1 MNEEITAT
9 TVGAIEDKLR
19 IYDEICGAAFVN
31 LFTLS
36 KDSETIAFRFFNP
49 KDEEHLFLLGVAKG
63 LAGSLSKKVSLD
75 VNKFQLWKLNRGIDK
90 DCRMIPLNKTEE
102 NSAIHPNMV
111 LDFMRA
117 KAVEACGEDFTF
129 ADIYQQYYKRKKG
142 KKK

>member
-1 MNEEITAT
+1 MSKDLTITVAET
-9 TVGAIEDKLR
+9 SPEKLR

-36 KDSETIAFRFFNP
+36 KEGETIDFRFFDPAN
-49 KDEEHLFLLGVAKG
+49 EEHLFLLGVAKG
-63 LAGSLSKKVSLD
+63 LAGSLGKKVALD

-90 DCRMIPLNKTEE
+90 DCRMIQLDKTHAA
-102 NSAIHPNMV
+102 SAIHPDMV

-129 ADIYQQYYKRKKG
+129 ADIYNQYYNRKKG
-142 KKK
+142 K

>member
-1 MNEEITAT
+1 MNKDLAITA
-9 TVGAIEDKLR
+9 VEVSPEKLR

-36 KDSETIAFRFFNP
+36 KDSETIAFRFFDP

-63 LAGSLSKKVSLD
+63 LAGSLGKKVSLD

-90 DCRMIPLNKTEE
+90 DCRMISLNKTEE
-102 NSAIHPNMV
+102 NSAIHPDTV

-142 KKK
+142 K

>member
-1 MNEEITAT
+1 MSKDLAITA
-9 TVGAIEDKLR
+9 VEVSPEKLR
-19 IYDEICGAAFVN
+19 VYDEICGAAFVN

-36 KDSETIAFRFFNP
+36 KDSETIAFRFFDP

-63 LAGSLSKKVSLD
+63 LAGSLGKKVSLD

-102 NSAIHPNMV
+102 DGAIHPDMV

-142 KKK
+142 K

>member
-1 MNEEITAT
+1 MSKDLTITAAET
-9 TVGAIEDKLR
+9 SPEKLR

-36 KDSETIAFRFFNP
+36 KEGETIDFRFFDPTN
-49 KDEEHLFLLGVAKG
+49 EEHLFLLGVAKG
-63 LAGSLSKKVSLD
+63 LAGSLGKKVALD

-90 DCRMIPLNKTEE
+90 DCRMIQLDKTHTA
-102 NSAIHPNMV
+102 SAIHPDMV

-129 ADIYQQYYKRKKG
+129 ADIYNQYYNRKKG
-142 KKK
+142 K

>member
-1 MNEEITAT
+1 MSKDLTITAVET
-9 TVGAIEDKLR
+9 SPEKLR

-36 KDSETIAFRFFNP
+36 KDNETIAFRFFNP

-63 LAGSLSKKVSLD
+63 LAGSLGKKVSLD

-90 DCRMIPLNKTEE
+90 DCRMIPLNKAEE
-102 NSAIHPNMV
+102 SSAIHPDMV

-129 ADIYQQYYKRKKG
+129 ADIYHQYYKRKKG
-142 KKK
+142 K

>member
-1 MNEEITAT
+1 MNEKMTVT

-36 KDSETIAFRFFNP
+36 KESETIDFRFFDPTN
-49 KDEEHLFLLGVAKG
+49 EEHLFLLGVAKG
-63 LAGSLSKKVSLD
+63 LAGSLGKKVALD

-90 DCRMIPLNKTEE
+90 DCRIIQLDKTQTA
-102 NSAIHPNMV
+102 STIHPDMV
-111 LDFMRA
+111 LDFMRP

-129 ADIYQQYYKRKKG
+129 ADIYNQYYNRKKG
-142 KKK
+142 K

>member
-1 MNEEITAT
+1 MSKNLAITA
-9 TVGAIEDKLR
+9 VEISPEKLR

-36 KDSETIAFRFFNP
+36 KDSETIAFRFFDP

-63 LAGSLSKKVSLD
+63 LAGSLGKKVSLD

-90 DCRMIPLNKTEE
+90 DCRMISLNKAEE
-102 NSAIHPNMV
+102 NGAIHPDMV

-117 KAVEACGEDFTF
+117 KAVEVCGEDFTF

-142 KKK
+142 K

>member
-1 MNEEITAT
+1 MSKNLAITA
-9 TVGAIEDKLR
+9 VEISPEKLR

-36 KDSETIAFRFFNP
+36 KDNETIAFRFFNP

-63 LAGSLSKKVSLD
+63 LAGSLGKKVSLD

-90 DCRMIPLNKTEE
+90 DCRMIPLNKAEE
-102 NSAIHPNMV
+102 SGAIHPDTV

-142 KKK
+142 K

>member
-1 MNEEITAT
+1 MSKDLAITA
-9 TVGAIEDKLR
+9 VEVSPEKLR

-36 KDSETIAFRFFNP
+36 KDSETIAFRFFDP

-63 LAGSLSKKVSLD
+63 LAGSLGKKVSLD

-102 NSAIHPNMV
+102 DGAIHPDMV

-129 ADIYQQYYKRKKG
+129 ADIYHQYYKRKKE
-142 KKK
+142 K